1 MSTTIHEASAEN
13 RKTPFAEGFWPFYLL
28 FFISGFPALLYQ
40 IVWQRALF
48 TIYGVNI
55 ESVTVIVTVFML
67 GLGLGS
73 LAGGWLS
80 SLFGNRSIRLF
91 GMIELAIAIAG
102 AFSLPVFHAV
112 AQFTAGKSSLITAGV
127 TFVLLLIPTLL
138 MGSTLPLLVAHL
150 VKASG
155 NVGGSVG
162 ALYAV
167 NTLGSGVACWLAAIY
182 FMGKLGESGVVHL
195 GACLNLL
202 VGSAALICSYRTIP
216 VVESQ
221 VGDAYTSRYTPTRR
235 TAPMFAGMC
244 VAAASGFIAIGYEII
259 WYRVYSF
266 ASGGAAP
273 AFAKLLAFY
282 LVGIAYGS
290 LAIHD
295 ACRKKLQQDV
305 DRTLRATS
313 LVIAI
318 GALVAFLIEPTI
330 ALLLSSGHIPLDL
343 TYPLISIAAALLG
356 AVFPLISHAT
366 IEPEEESGRKVSYL
380 YLGNIIGSTL
390 GSFVIGFVV
399 LNHLSTRAVTVLLL
413 ALGLLMSI
421 SVAIMIRPL
430 KRGLL
435 VACSCVAILLMLLSN
450 HLFSHFYERLLM
462 KASYRNGFQFR
473 NLVENRSG
481 VIAVDDA
488 ERVFGGGAY
497 DGQFNV
503 DPVTGNNG
511 VFRAYAIPAIHPHPR
526 QVLVIGLASG
536 SWAQILANHP
546 ELERMTIV
554 EINPGYLQLIQSRS
568 NVASLLTNPKVQIEI
583 DDGRR
588 WLIAHPDRKFD
599 FILMNT
605 THNWRAN
612 SSNLLS
618 VEFLQLLRKH
628 LNRGGVAYY
637 NTTSSGEVQRTGATA
652 FSYALRISNFL
663 AVSDSPI
670 DFDRELCKRVLMTYT
685 IDNRLVFDPSS
696 LAYRMALE
704 HVVELPYS
712 NREKVGHY
720 IDESLETRSSLLARL
735 RGGRLITDD
744 NMGTEWLGPG
754 ASQ

>member
-1 MSTTIHEASAEN
+1 MSTTIPEVSAEN
-13 RKTPFAEGFWPFYLL
+13 RKIPFAEGFWPFYVL

-80 SLFGNRSIRLF
+80 SLAGNRAIRFF
-91 GMIELAIAIAG
+91 GMIELAIAILG
-102 AFSLPVFHAV
+102 TFSLPVFHAA
-112 AQFTAGKSSLITAGV
+112 AQFTAGKSTAITAGV
-127 TFVLLLIPTLL
+127 TFVLLLVPTLL
-138 MGSTLPLLVAHL
+138 MGSTLPLLVSHL

-167 NTLGSGVACWLAAIY
+167 NTFGSGVACWLAAIY
-182 FMGKLGESGVVHL
+182 LMRTLGESGVVHL
-195 GACLNLL
+195 AACLNLL
-202 VGSAALICSYRTIP
+202 VGSAALLCSFREIP
-216 VVESQ
+216 LSESKIS
-221 VGDAYTSRYTPTRR
+221 DANTALNVPTRR
-235 TAPMFAGMC
+235 TAPMFAGIC
-244 VAAASGFIAIGYEII
+244 VAAASGFIALGYEII
-259 WYRVYSF
+259 WYRLYSF

-273 AFAKLLAFY
+273 SFAKLLAFY
-282 LVGIAYGS
+282 LLGIAYGS
-290 LAIHD
+290 LAVHD
-295 ACRKKLQQDV
+295 ACRNKLKDDL
-305 DRTLRATS
+305 DRTLRAAS
-313 LVIAI
+313 SVIAI
-318 GALVAFLIEPTI
+318 GALIAFLIGPTI
-330 ALLLSSGHIPLDL
+330 ALLVSSGHIPLDL

-366 IEPEEESGRKVSYL
+366 IEPEKDSGRRVSYL
-380 YLGNIIGSTL
+380 YLSNIIGSTL
-390 GSFVIGFVV
+390 GSFLIGFVV
-399 LNHLSTRAVTVLLL
+399 MNHLSTRAVTVLLL
-413 ALGLLMSI
+413 AMGVLMSI
-421 SVAIMIRPL
+421 AVAFMVRPL
-430 KRGLL
+430 KRGFL
-435 VACSCVAILLMLLSN
+435 VACSCAAVLLMLLSN
-450 HLFSHFYERLLM
+450 QFFARFYERLLL
-462 KASYRNGFQFR
+462 KTAYRSGFQFR

-511 VFRAYAIPAIHPHPR
+511 IFRAYAIPAIHPHPR

-536 SWAQILANHP
+536 SWTQVLAHHP

-554 EINPGYLQLIQSRS
+554 EINPGYLQLIQSRP

-588 WLIAHPDRKFD
+588 WLVAHPDRKFD

-618 VEFLQLLRKH
+618 VEFLQLLHQH
-628 LNRGGVAYY
+628 LNAGGVAYY

-670 DFDRELCKRVLMTYT
+670 YFDRERCRRVLTTYA
-685 IDNRLVFDPSS
+685 IDGRAVFDPSNP
-696 LAYRMALE
+696 AYRTALE
-704 HVVELPYS
+704 HVVTLPYNNS
-712 NREKVGHY
+712 ERVGQY

-735 RGGRLITDD
+735 RGELLITDD

-754 ASQ
+754 GPQ